1 MACAILSFLLI
12 SIDHAHEH
20 LGAVR
25 RGLSV
30 LVYPLQAAASLPVRL
45 IDVLADTFA
54 TRSRL
59 QIDNVRL
66 LAENRELR
74 ARSLRFDALM
84 RENERLRLLLESSAN
99 RGEEV
104 AVADILEIDR
114 NPVSRQIVIDK
125 GSRQHIYVGQPIAD
139 AHGILGQ
146 IVEVTPFT
154 STALLI
160 ADARHAMA
168 VQVNRTGLRAIAV
181 GAGDADQLFLNFV
194 PTNADVQVGDLVISS
209 GLDNRFP
216 AGYPVGEV
224 SEVSTSPGEQ
234 FAKVAVKPS
243 AEISRVR
250 EVLLVWPQRRSEP
263 PTESP

>member
-1 MACAILSFLLI
+1 M
-12 SIDHAHEH
+12 
-20 LGAVR
+20 R

-30 LVYPLQAAASLPVRL
+30 LVYPLQAAATLPVRL
-45 IDVLADTFA
+45 VDSVAETFA
-54 TRSRL
+54 TRARL
-59 QIDNVRL
+59 QGENTHL

-74 ARSLRFDALM
+74 ARSLRYDALV
-84 RENERLRLLLESSAN
+84 RENERLRLLLESSAS
-99 RGEEV
+99 RSEEV

-114 NPVSRQIVIDK
+114 NPASRQIVIDK

-146 IVEVTPFT
+146 ITEVTPFT

-160 ADARHAMA
+160 ADARHAIA

-181 GAGDADQLFLNFV
+181 GAGNEDELFLNFV
-194 PTNADVQVGDLVISS
+194 PTNADIRAGDLIISS

-216 AGYPVGEV
+216 AGYPVGTV
-224 SEVSTSPGEQ
+224 SDVSTSPGEQ
-234 FAKVAVKPS
+234 FARIAVKPS

-250 EVLLVWPQRRSEP
+250 EVLMVWPQRRVESEAP
-263 PTESP
+263 AP